1 MEYADPA
8 ACRQQMSHAILLD
21 SAMKRYAG
29 HAGETGIVAYEP
41 EPEAIAVRFKNRYVY
56 VYDYRTTGWAKV
68 ERMKQL
74 AAQGRGLST
83 FISQHV
89 RGAYARKIAP
99 GHARRRAFGERHKR
113 R

>member
-1 MEYADPA
+1 
-8 ACRQQMSHAILLD
+8 
-21 SAMKRYAG
+21 MKRYAG
-29 HAGETGIVAYEP
+29 LAGDTGIVAYEP
-41 EPEAIAVRFKNRYVY
+41 EPEAIVVQFKNRYVY

-83 FISQHV
+83 FISKHV

-99 GHARRRAFGERHKR
+99 GPARRRAFGERHIR
-113 R
+113 HVSRIGEQNS